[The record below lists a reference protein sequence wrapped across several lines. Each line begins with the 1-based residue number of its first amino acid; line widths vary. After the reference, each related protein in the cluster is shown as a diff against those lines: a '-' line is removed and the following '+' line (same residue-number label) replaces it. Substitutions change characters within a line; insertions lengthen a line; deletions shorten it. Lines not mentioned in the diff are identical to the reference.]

1 MEDISREALEASR
14 PTIDPTA
21 TISFCLD
28 QLYRSRERRLKDPV
42 TPDMALTFEE
52 LIGALLLARDEIMI
66 QDYEH

>member
-1 MEDISREALEASR
+1 MKSRWIAPVAALDQHLFG
-14 PTIDPTA
+14 P
-21 TISFCLD
+21 FCLD